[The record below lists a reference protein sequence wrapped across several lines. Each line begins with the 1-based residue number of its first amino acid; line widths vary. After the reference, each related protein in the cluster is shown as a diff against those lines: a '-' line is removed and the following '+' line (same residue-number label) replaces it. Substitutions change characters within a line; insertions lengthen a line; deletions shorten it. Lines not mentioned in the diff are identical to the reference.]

1 MSTTIGERIRARA
14 GSGPKRLRVCVLLGG
29 NAAERP
35 VSIASGLAVSEA
47 LLHRGHGVTV
57 LDPATGTRF
66 ERAAEDRSEAE
77 SRLGL
82 STSGQGLVREEGVS
96 AEEAI
101 ARTRRIVPSLAEI
114 DPTEFDVVLSVL
126 HGGVGEGGAVPAMLE
141 LLGLPYVGSDP
152 ISSAVTLD
160 KEFTKRALHF
170 AGVPVARDWPWN
182 PQSNGGSAR
191 RCGEARPSEAWMKK
205 VGGYPVVV
213 KPLLEGS
220 TVGLTIVKD
229 PSEWETAWRNGAP
242 YAHPTR
248 GLLVEEYIPGREITV
263 AVVAGEALPVVEIV
277 PKSGFYDFEHKYT
290 KGETEYHVPA
300 LLAEPTAARLQELA
314 LIAFRE
320 LGCRDLARIDFRLTG
335 ADEPYCLEI
344 NTLPGMTGT
353 SLVPMASRTVG
364 IEFDEL
370 LETLSR
376 IAIARHGGGGGEGR

>member
-1 MSTTIGERIRARA
+1 MSTTTADRIRAQA
-14 GSGPKRLRVCVLLGG
+14 KGGPKRLRVCVLLGG

-47 LLHRGHGVTV
+47 LLSRGHGVTV
-57 LDPATGTRF
+57 LDPATGIRF
-66 ERAAEDRSEAE
+66 ERVPEDRGEAE

-82 STSGQGLVREEGVS
+82 IRKGQGLVREEVS
-96 AEEAI
+96 TEEAV
-101 ARTRRIVPSLAEI
+101 ARTRRIVPSLAEL
-114 DPTEFDVVLSVL
+114 DPSEFDVVLSVL

-141 LLGLPYVGSDP
+141 LVGLPYVGSDP

-160 KEFTKRALHF
+160 KEFTKRVLQA
-170 AGVPVARDWPWN
+170 AGVPVARDWLWN
-182 PQSNGGSAR
+182 PAASEESAR
-191 RCGEARPSEAWMKK
+191 RCRQARPDESWLEK

-220 TVGLTIVKD
+220 TVGLTIVND
-229 PSEWETAWRNGAP
+229 PSGWDAAWSNGAP
-242 YAHPTR
+242 YAHPER
-248 GLLVEEYIPGREITV
+248 GLLVEEYVPGREITV

-300 LLAEPTAARLQELA
+300 PLAESTAARLQMLA
-314 LIAFRE
+314 LVAFRE
-320 LGCRDLARIDFRLTG
+320 LGCRDLARIDFRLTE

-353 SLVPMASRTVG
+353 SLVPMASRTIG

-370 LETLSR
+370 LEILSR
-376 IAIARHGGGGGEGR
+376 IAIARQGGGGGEGR